1 MDNTKIVTPLA
12 SQLTLAPLGAGDL
25 IDRTI
30 RLYRRHFMTLIRA
43 SMPPVVVS
51 AMGSLLW
58 VISLRGIGVTGSGA
72 RLATY
77 ILLAFIG
84 VVLMFGGIALNFIVL
99 GGATRNLV
107 AHLLTGEA
115 VSARAIYRSVRARFW
130 GLLGATLALAMWI
143 GIVASVTI
151 FVWYLLTIIIVVVAA
166 LGVAQALP
174 SWLIGLFAVLFVLTM
189 LIGALF
195 LFFFLAGRVAYVP
208 QVMMVE
214 GRGVFDAISRSLSL
228 ARGNTRR
235 LLGMFLFTTFATYS
249 ATMLLILPLVWYGYL
264 NGVEG
269 LSLLGAANAP
279 VWYSIG
285 QQVIAQCSRMLLAP
299 VWMLGLS
306 LLYVDER
313 VRHEGY
319 DIELMAAQQFGD
331 MPELPDGRHA
341 PLAPALADE
350 ALTNEA
356 KANWSIERPSSI
368 TTLGLR

>member
-1 MDNTKIVTPLA
+1 MTN
-12 SQLTLAPLGAGDL
+12 SSFNELTLTPLGAGDL

-43 SMPPVVVS
+43 SVPPVVVS
-51 AMGSLLW
+51 AVGSLLW
-58 VISLRGIGVTGSGA
+58 VISLRSIGVTGSGV
-72 RLATY
+72 RLAMY
-77 ILLAFIG
+77 VLLAVFG
-84 VVLMFGGIALNFIVL
+84 VVLMFIGIALNFVVL

-107 AHLLTGEA
+107 SHLLMGEP

-130 GLLGATLALAMWI
+130 GLVGAMFALGMWI
-143 GIVASVTI
+143 GVVALVTL
-151 FVWYLLTIIIVVVAA
+151 FAWYLLTVVIIAVVA
-166 LGVAQALP
+166 LGGAQILP
-174 SWLIGLFAVLFVLTM
+174 TWLIGLLVALFVLTTF
-189 LIGALF
+189 IGALF
-195 LFFFLAGRVAYVP
+195 LFFFLVGRVAYVP

-214 GRGVFDAISRSLSL
+214 GRGVFDAISRSFTL

-235 LLGMFLFTTFATYS
+235 LLAMFLFTTFATYS
-249 ATMLLILPLVWYGYL
+249 ATMLLLLPLVWYGYL

-269 LSLLGAANAP
+269 LSLFGAASAP

-319 DIELMAAQQFGD
+319 DIELMAAQQLGE

-341 PLAPALADE
+341 PLAPALAFE
-350 ALTNEA
+350 ALTSDA